1 MESCALSSRTNTV
14 FAHESLN
21 FHPQCG
27 SSCPSGSPTACTNQK
42 VQWSIEKE
50 LCNSTTGAHIDGLI
64 NTSIYKLIGSGKIP
78 VIRTLGSLYPSQVWI
93 VVMVIGKW
101 RNAKSC
107 VCPIPITWLAYYRV
121 HSALFLVLLYPH
133 TYFCFSIPISVDVKF
148 LYFDSP
154 HKLPQNLS
162 ISTPFPLKREYHTK
176 RSLWEEGGFSNHVHK
191 QLLHNFSS

>member
-1 MESCALSSRTNTV
+1 MESCALSSRTKTV

-21 FHPQCG
+21 FHPQGG
-27 SSCPSGSPTACTNQK
+27 SSCPSGSPRACTNQK
-42 VQWSIEKE
+42 VQWSTEKE
-50 LCNSTTGAHIDGLI
+50 LCNSTRGAHIDGLI

-93 VVMVIGKW
+93 AVMVIGKW

-133 TYFCFSIPISVDVKF
+133 TYFVSLYQFQLMLNFCILTLHVSYLRILVF
-148 LYFDSP
+148 LPPSHLKENITQKEASGRGNQQP
-154 HKLPQNLS
+154 HSQTTTS
-162 ISTPFPLKREYHTK
+162 
-176 RSLWEEGGFSNHVHK
+176 
-191 QLLHNFSS
+191 